1 MTDDLMILKS
11 PLNFRKNSEYE
22 PQRILVGVTGG
33 SAAGKTTLCET
44 IKREIQFDSDVDMTI
59 LSCDSFY
66 KEVDKTKIDI
76 TQYNFDHPDS
86 IDWDYAFQ
94 VISTL
99 LSGKP
104 SKIPNYSFVT
114 YKRENEDGI
123 IIPAQVIVF
132 EGILA
137 LYDERIRNCMSYKIF
152 IHCDDDIRL
161 CRRIIRDV
169 NERGRNVTSVL
180 FQYSQFVKRS
190 FENFIQPFMSQADLI
205 IPGHRS
211 NHVSVAFIVNH
222 LKNMAK
228 QNGLLREKLNTQL
241 YFGDILYSVD
251 GFMRNRTQMDFTKY
265 DSNYKQLF
273 FPEEQFKNELLY
285 ITQNFLGGQ
294 LQTKKAIYKMIKLC
308 FKQTFIMFEKC
319 LAQNKQTFDQVKCY
333 HLNDLL
339 KKDFIPDKDFSTIIV
354 AVPYMFRNGTQKL
367 HLVEEKLKQFQHI
380 QLIVINIFSDIKAV
394 TDINWTFKRLKILI
408 NAFLVGKLDKLKS
421 LLLIQ
426 QEQEP
431 DIMFQQDRFYKK
443 LLEFV
448 NKKQQKNLTNQDD
461 DYC

>member
-1 MTDDLMILKS
+1 MSDELMIPKS
-11 PLNFRKNSEYE
+11 PLQFRKSSEYE

-44 IKREIQFDSDVDMTI
+44 IKREIQYDSDVDMTI

-114 YKRENEDGI
+114 YKREDEDQI
-123 IIPAQVIVF
+123 VLPAQVIVF
-132 EGILA
+132 EGILS

-161 CRRIIRDV
+161 CRRILRDV
-169 NERGRNVTSVL
+169 QERGRSVESVL

-190 FENFIQPFMSQADLI
+190 FENFISPFMSQADLI

-251 GFMRNRTQMDFTKY
+251 GFMRNRTSMDFTKY
-265 DSNYKQLF
+265 NSNYKQLF
-273 FPEEQFKNELLY
+273 FPEEQLKNELLY
-285 ITQNFLGGQ
+285 ITQNFLGGK
-294 LQTKKAIYKMIKLC
+294 LTTKKSIYKMVKLC
-308 FKQTFIMFEKC
+308 FKQTYIMLEKC
-319 LAQNKQTFDQVKCY
+319 LVQNKQTFDQVKCY
-333 HLNDLL
+333 HLNEILA
-339 KKDFIPDKDFSTIIV
+339 KEFIPDKNFNTIII
-354 AVPYMFRNGTQKL
+354 AVPYIFRNGTHKL
-367 HLVEEKLKQFQHI
+367 HQVEEKLKQYQQI
-380 QLIVINIFSDIKAV
+380 QLIVVNVFSDIKAV
-394 TDINWTFKRLKILI
+394 TDINWTFKRLKILV
-408 NAFLVGKLDKLKS
+408 NAFLVGRLDKFRN
-421 LLLIQ
+421 LLLLQ
-426 QEQEP
+426 LDQEP

-443 LLEFV
+443 LNEFIKK
-448 NKKQQKNLTNQDD
+448 KKQGNLKNEDD
-461 DYC
+461 DFC